1 MSTKFLATIYCSLSG
16 EPRVLIT
23 EVYGNQPVGVLDKE
37 AYDVLRV
44 AKGKTAVLYFKV
56 EVSNI
61 RGVIALLTCA
71 LLS

>member
-1 MSTKFLATIYCSLSG
+1 M
-16 EPRVLIT
+16 LIT